1 VSLSSH
7 SSALRIVLT
16 IMSSLH
22 VDASH
27 LFSTQSPWAKS
38 VKAFINLEAAGTTGA
53 EMLFQAGS
61 SLLIRAYAKVPHP
74 HGTVL
79 AADVFSSGII
89 GSDTDFGQFVDYLK
103 VRLLLRSLLSSP
115 RNVSLLPV
123 S

>member
-1 VSLSSH
+1 
-7 SSALRIVLT
+7 
-16 IMSSLH
+16 MSSLH